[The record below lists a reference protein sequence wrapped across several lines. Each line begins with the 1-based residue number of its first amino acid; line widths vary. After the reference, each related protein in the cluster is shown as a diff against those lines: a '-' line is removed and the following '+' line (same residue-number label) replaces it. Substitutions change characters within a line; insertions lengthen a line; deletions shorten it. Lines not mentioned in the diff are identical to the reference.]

1 MSKAPEAIRGIAAFD
16 LDGTL
21 LRGDTVCEV
30 LAKQLGRLEEMK
42 RFETFKA
49 ESDIADGRA
58 QMVEW
63 YRDYS
68 VGDLQAYLDNVSWAP
83 GAHEA
88 IRQLREAGI
97 IVGIASITWSV
108 AVRWFADR
116 LGIRHF
122 LGTDLDQN
130 GEILHVWSRDK
141 GRWLQDLADSYGIS
155 HDRIAA
161 VGDSAGDSAML
172 RVAGL
177 RFFVGSEL
185 VPETGPVIHLPGA
198 DLRIVA
204 RRIIGEWA
212 A

>member
-1 MSKAPEAIRGIAAFD
+1 MSKASEAIRGIAAFD

-30 LAKQLGRLEEMK
+30 LAKRLGRLEEMK
-42 RFETFKA
+42 RFEAFTA

-63 YRDYS
+63 YRGCS
-68 VGDLQAYLDNVSWAP
+68 AGDLEAQLDNATWAP

-88 IRQLREAGI
+88 IRLLHEAGI
-97 IVGIASITWSV
+97 AVGIASITWKF
-108 AVRWFADR
+108 AVRWFAER
-116 LGIRHF
+116 IGICHF

-130 GEILHVWSRDK
+130 GEIQHVWGRDK
-141 GRWLQDLADSYGIS
+141 ARWLQDLADLHGIS

-161 VGDSAGDSAML
+161 VGDSAGDAEML

-177 RFFVGSEL
+177 RFFVGPKL

-204 RRIIGEWA
+204 RRIIGDWA